1 MLPSAK
7 ESTKPGDYEGT
18 LCLGLQHPLS
28 YFIYDSKQ
36 LGELNAFVTDSR
48 IHVMIINS
56 QKFNATNKD
65 ARRIYMKLDDF
76 GGSCPIDVIAQ
87 MNPILI
93 IDEPQSVE
101 GANKED

>member
-1 MLPSAK
+1 
-7 ESTKPGDYEGT
+7 
-18 LCLGLQHPLS
+18 
-28 YFIYDSKQ
+28 
-36 LGELNAFVTDSR
+36 
-48 IHVMIINS
+48 MIINS

-76 GGSCPIDVIAQ
+76 GGNCPIDVIAQ

-101 GANKED
+101 GAKTKEGLKRFNPVHTALFGYTPRTL